1 MSSRIEATVEK
12 NDHVSLRR
20 AALAARTSS
29 IRRLVLLAAMLS
41 CISGCS
47 LGLAQPKVTAGKWFP
62 EAELAR
68 IQRGASSADVQRIA
82 GAPLETTKTPE
93 GERWRYSMT
102 VERKEHVKLLGVI
115 PMPSRRSVRTFEVV
129 FLIRDGLVADVTS
142 RDSGPR

>member
-1 MSSRIEATVEK
+1 VLT
-12 NDHVSLRR
+12 
-20 AALAARTSS
+20 AA
-29 IRRLVLLAAMLS
+29 VLLW
-41 CISGCS
+41 ISACS
-47 LGLAQPKVTAGKWFP
+47 LGLAQPTVTAGKWFP
-62 EAELAR
+62 EAELTR
-68 IQRGASSADVQRIA
+68 IQRGASRADVVRIA
-82 GAPLETTKTPE
+82 GAPLETTKTPD